1 MARPVRKRR
10 GLPEEVRA
18 RIGEL
23 HRAGRSAYAI
33 GKELGVSCNAM
44 RARMQTLEAG

>member
-1 MARPVRKRR
+1 MGRPQRR

-33 GKELGVSCNAM
+33 SRELGVSYNAV
-44 RARMQTLEAG
+44 RAHLRALEEAG